1 MELPGGNY
9 HVLYRLKI
17 SDSSGTDAICKLYVR
32 ATRSGVDQEI
42 ASAELRPCDFH
53 RAGAWETFA
62 LPVEIRDDDEDVRIG
77 VEFYSG
83 LADLW
88 CDWIRLVLA
97 EEHLAGDIHVLGA
110 LKASSLWAGGAE
122 VISSGRALKNV
133 ITGVL
138 NMRAFE
144 RGAGENDVNEEV
156 EPHEGGRQF
165 IPLAVEATV
174 GDITRLVHGW
184 EVLDQ
189 VGDGKRITKWLISLA
204 YDELADRTRAI
215 VKALDADGM
224 AYLILEISD
233 AGDRAGSV
241 KIRAVEI

>member
-97 EEHLAGDIHVLGA
+97 EEHLAGDVHVLGA
-110 LKASSLWAGGAE
+110 LKARSIWAGEAE
-122 VISSGRALKNV
+122 VISSDGILKNV

-138 NMRAFE
+138 NVKIFE
-144 RGAGENDVNEEV
+144 REAGEGAIDEEV
-156 EPHEGGRQF
+156 EPHEEGRQF
-165 IPLAVEATV
+165 IPLAVEAAV
-174 GDITRLVHGW
+174 GDTTRLMHGW

-189 VGDGKRITKWLISLA
+189 VGDGKRVTKWLISLA

-215 VKALDADGM
+215 VRALDADGV
-224 AYLILEISD
+224 AHLILEVSD
-233 AGDRAGSV
+233 VGDRAGSV